1 MKNRLLITLL
11 LLSLGI
17 VSAKVVASPQILH
30 WTTESGVRVYFVEA
44 PEIPIL
50 DVRLVFK
57 AGSAQDAEQYGLA
70 SLTSDLMDEGA
81 GELDANA
88 FKEQLADTGASFSAG
103 ALRDM
108 AWLSLR
114 TLSEQKSAEPA
125 ISLFRQA
132 AIAPRFEQAAV
143 ERAKAAKI
151 SRIRRSAASPGTTAN
166 KAVRKAIFGDHPYA
180 HPTEGLESTLAQISR
195 NEVVKFHR
203 KFYVAENAVLAITG
217 AVTRAQAEK
226 LANQITADLLRG
238 EPAGPVPEV
247 ALLKEKST
255 NHLAFDSIQSHVR
268 LGMPGMKRGD
278 KDYVPLFVGNHVL
291 GGGGLVSLLFDEV
304 RGKRGVSYGV
314 NSDFAPSEQLGVFVA
329 SLQTDG
335 SQAEQALQVLTD
347 TIDTFIKQGPPADRL
362 AAAKQN
368 LIGGW
373 PLRVDSNSEIIEYIA
388 MIGFYGLPLDY
399 LETFPQRVAAVT
411 AEDIKDA
418 FARRVDLER
427 SATVVVGKQTQ
438 TKAGS

>member
-304 RGKRGVSYGV
+304 REKRGLSYGV
-314 NSDFAPSEQLGVFVA
+314 NSYFAPSEQLGVFVA